1 MAELVTKLHYYGV
14 YTVEMLLECTLE
26 DLIEGP
32 DDKKIQRPTARVL
45 LRKAKEITDQPLN
58 TSQPPP
64 DDDNIILIPIG
75 ALDGSL
81 GSD

>member
-45 LRKAKEITDQPLN
+45 LRKAKEIADQPLN
-58 TSQPPP
+58 ASQPPP
-64 DDDNIILIPIG
+64 DDDNIILIPMG
-75 ALDGSL
+75 TLDGSL